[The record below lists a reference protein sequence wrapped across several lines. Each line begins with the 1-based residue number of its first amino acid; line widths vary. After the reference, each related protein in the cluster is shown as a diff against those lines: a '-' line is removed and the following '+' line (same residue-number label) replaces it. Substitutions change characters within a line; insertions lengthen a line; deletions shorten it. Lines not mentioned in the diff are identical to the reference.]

1 MKLIKKLLPVTLIAV
16 FGSTAQLQPVNF
28 DEYLP
33 EVGTELQDTAKAA
46 PQPTI
51 TPTPSPISTPAA
63 MKQPKPSHPPTPK
76 PKPPKESEDAP
87 PGYIYVNG
95 FGYVKTGGPNQVI
108 PVDSKGDVSKI
119 VGYMGDEPE
128 PTPTPEEVYI
138 PKNGDREINIYTG
151 ETKIYVEG
159 QGFIL
164 MVDD

>member
-1 MKLIKKLLPVTLIAV
+1 M
-16 FGSTAQLQPVNF
+16 
-28 DEYLP
+28 
-33 EVGTELQDTAKAA
+33 
-46 PQPTI
+46 
-51 TPTPSPISTPAA
+51 
-63 MKQPKPSHPPTPK
+63 
-76 PKPPKESEDAP
+76 
-87 PGYIYVNG
+87 
-95 FGYVKTGGPNQVI
+95 I